1 MSGETKQIDGR
12 NMRSIATKQK
22 LLDAARDVFYECG
35 FKKTTISQIIK
46 RAETGYGTA
55 YVHFKGKDEI
65 LIALME
71 TVMQEFLD
79 MAHTPFLP
87 TSKEEAKELVLK
99 QVTAFLTM
107 AKSNK
112 DIMKVFAE
120 AISLSPAVNEKWDD
134 IRKTNIHF
142 IIRDITYAQSQGLV
156 RSDLKI
162 DIVAR
167 SRFLLTENH
176 QWDLVRDDTS
186 ASIEDIAWTIT
197 TMYIDGL
204 YK

>member
-22 LLDAARDVFYECG
+22 LLDAARVVFYEFG

-112 DIMKVFAE
+112 EIMKVFAE

-167 SRFLLTENH
+167 SWFLINENH

>member
-1 MSGETKQIDGR
+1 MSGKTKQIDGR

-71 TVMQEFLD
+71 TVMQKFLD

-87 TSKEEAKELVLK
+87 TSKEEAKELVLN

-112 DIMKVFAE
+112 EIMKVFAE

-167 SRFLLTENH
+167 SWFLINENH

>member
-142 IIRDITYAQSQGLV
+142 IIRDITYAQSQDLV

-167 SRFLLTENH
+167 SWFLINENH

>member
-1 MSGETKQIDGR
+1 MSEETKQIDGR
-12 NMRSIATKQK
+12 NMRSIVTKQK
-22 LLDAARDVFYECG
+22 LLDAAREVYYEFG

-87 TSKEEAKELVLK
+87 TSKEEAKELVLN
-99 QVTAFLTM
+99 QVTSFLTM

-167 SRFLLTENH
+167 SWFFINENH
-176 QWDLVRDDTS
+176 QWDLVRDNTS

-197 TMYIDGL
+197 TMYIDGI